1 MMGLRGREAPRGC
14 WRQDL
19 IHLCNGGPKGRL
31 KILYRLLA
39 ALAAIALLVS
49 LAPQLSQI
57 G

>member
-1 MMGLRGREAPRGC
+1 MMGLRGREAPRGLLEA
-14 WRQDL
+14 RL

-31 KILYRLLA
+31 KILYMLLA
-39 ALAAIALLVS
+39 VLAAIALLVS

>member
-1 MMGLRGREAPRGC
+1 MGLRGREAPRGLLEA
-14 WRQDL
+14 RL

>member
-1 MMGLRGREAPRGC
+1 VEAV
-14 WRQDL
+14 L

-39 ALAAIALLVS
+39 ALAAFAALITLWPP
-49 LAPQLSQI
+49 LNQL

>member
-1 MMGLRGREAPRGC
+1 MPAGFPEAG
-14 WRQDL
+14 L

-39 ALAAIALLVS
+39 ALAALAVLVS
-49 LAPQLSQI
+49 LSPQLGQL